1 MPSACSR
8 VVELPELVTAIL
20 EQLHDNKALFA
31 ALQVNK
37 LWADEATTLLWSGK
51 SATSALARIEDA
63 KRRQYYAAKASTME
77 LYCDCEGNVCQGHSG
92 LQNLHFPRLSN
103 LSLDIGGRGHEEIL
117 LQALQPRLRTLTWF
131 GRPASKYSLTQ
142 IHARCPALQSL
153 HLQDRIYTTTTDDL
167 LQFLSGLPSLTSIHL
182 EYYSVSDEVYIHL
195 ASRPN
200 LASLKTSPRMII
212 KLSVIKRVQ
221 EMVTQPFSEL
231 VELSC
236 ALEGKAFSQLSPHL
250 ATLTKLKLYLFDVAS
265 NTVSG
270 ICSCTGLVSLV
281 LDFGRSSH
289 LDAKAHFPPESLLA
303 IANSCSHLQTFDV
316 KDVQMERSMTGIN
329 DDVIQSFVAL
339 LPGLLCFRLQIKT
352 NVTHRAL
359 KILGEGCAHM
369 RDCALEGKSFNLK
382 RLESKGPVLFPH
394 LKWLELQ
401 PPVVGHSAAELAKIL
416 HHHAPCVERFTIG
429 GSRRFYQDIDYEIRE
444 LQRRDKGWSLV

>member
-37 LWADEATTLLWSGK
+37 LWAGEATILLWRGK
-51 SATSALARIEDA
+51 SATWALARIEDA
-63 KRRQYYAAKASTME
+63 ERRQYYAAKTSTME
-77 LYCDCEGNVCQGHSG
+77 LYCEGNVCQGHSE
-92 LQNLHFPRLSN
+92 LQNLLFPRLSS
-103 LSLDIGGRGHEEIL
+103 LSLDEGARGHEEIL
-117 LQALQPRLRTLTWF
+117 LQALQPMLRTLTWF
-131 GRPASKYSLTQ
+131 GPPTSKSSLAQ
-142 IHARCPALQSL
+142 YHARCPALRSL
-153 HLQDRIYTTTTDDL
+153 NLHDRIDTTTTDDL
-167 LQFLSGLPSLTSIHL
+167 LQFLSGWPSLTSILL
-182 EYYSVSDEVYIHL
+182 ECYSEDSVSEEVYIHL
-195 ASRPN
+195 ASRPK
-200 LASLKTSPRMII
+200 LASLRTSPKTIT
-212 KLSVIKRVQ
+212 LSVIKRVQ
-221 EMVTQPFSEL
+221 EVVTQPFSQL

-236 ALEGKAFSQLSPHL
+236 ALEGKAFSQLSLHL
-250 ATLTKLKLYLFDVAS
+250 ARLTKLNLHLVNVAS
-265 NTVSG
+265 DTVLG
-270 ICSCTGLVSLV
+270 ICSCTGLVSLE
-281 LDFGRSSH
+281 LDFVHSSH
-289 LDAKAHFPPESLLA
+289 LDARAHFPPETFLA
-303 IANSCSHLQTFDV
+303 IAKSCSHLQIFYV
-316 KDVQMERSMTGIN
+316 KDIQRDRITGIN

-382 RLESKGPVLFPH
+382 RLESKGPVLFPQ

-401 PPVVGHSAAELAKIL
+401 PPVVGHTAAELAKIL